1 MPLGPPEAREA
12 REFERRG
19 WAGPAGRQ
27 WAAVH
32 PNGLCVVGVGPGHAG
47 AGPPEGAGAEGGGP
61 AEVRFA
67 AGDGQGGLEGVSGK
81 RKKGAPKV
89 VRGDPVAWL
98 RPTAG
103 AAEVP
108 AAYGVSGRLLELNGR
123 LCREPGLLREDPLSR
138 GWLAIVGPLSDSEV
152 RALRARSEPF

>member
-19 WAGPAGRQ
+19 GAGPAGQQ

-47 AGPPEGAGAEGGGP
+47 AGPPEAGTECRGP
-61 AEVRFA
+61 VEVRFV
-67 AGDGQGGLEGVSGK
+67 AGDGQGGLEEVSGK
-81 RKKGAPKV
+81 RKRGAPKV
-89 VRGDPVAWL
+89 LRGDPVAWL